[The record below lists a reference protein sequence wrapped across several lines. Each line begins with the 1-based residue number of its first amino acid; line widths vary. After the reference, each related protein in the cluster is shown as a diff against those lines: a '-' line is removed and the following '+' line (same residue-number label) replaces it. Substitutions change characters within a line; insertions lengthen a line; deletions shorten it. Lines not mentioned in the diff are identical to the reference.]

1 MGLFAKPLLSAHYD
15 NEDVQISAELCSNIA
30 INIIGLAKGEITIL
44 SGNDD
49 MIHINTSVQAR
60 EAIIKNAAAL
70 EPMQD
75 GNQYTY
81 TIHTPLEEK
90 LERAVTFQV
99 FITIPRHL
107 DSLESFTI
115 HGANIE
121 LAVGNIS
128 HTFIKN
134 FNISNSRGDIS
145 IDSFYG
151 ESATIVSHTSGGI
164 TGKYSVARLY
174 ATTKGGRINSQVHL
188 LNTDDQLPA
197 PKVICCA
204 MNFRLDLQ
212 VDGTDLFGP
221 FTVEAKTQTSP
232 LDVKILLAGK
242 DQRLLGNFINFGGP
256 ARIRLSG
263 NYQGRVETRTHYGKI
278 HLDEPEFIRLDGA
291 SLTIPSLSDRV
302 TFPSV
307 TGLNKNQQLSPN
319 NPSLNNNTTSQP
331 SSVST
336 VLSSKSSSHGTSM
349 STSWESDWQNHAPAL
364 PTHNGRGHHPHHH
377 HHHNNNISNNNNS
390 NNNHLWTP
398 SSPTSSSH
406 DSGSNHS
413 KAGSTNGS
421 FTESRSIGGTS
432 LSLKE
437 KDSRT
442 EKQRRKDEEKDSVV
456 TREMIGTIGQGP
468 GLVMVKNSS
477 GDIHIELI

>member
-1 MGLFAKPLLSAHYD
+1 M
-15 NEDVQISAELCSNIA
+15 EL
-30 INIIGLAKGEITIL
+30 IIGLESKDGSFSRILFLCSEVGVAVDGYTNYQLNPKPRQGEITIL

-81 TIHTPLEEK
+81 TIHTPMEEK
-90 LERAVTFQV
+90 LEKAVTFQV
-99 FITIPRHL
+99 FVTIPRHL

-115 HGANIE
+115 QGTNIE

-151 ESATIVSHTSGGI
+151 ESATIVSHTTGAI
-164 TGKYSVARLY
+164 TGKYSVARLF
-174 ATTKGGRINSQVHL
+174 ANTKAGRIRSQVHL

-263 NYQGRVETRTHYGKI
+263 NYQGRVEARTHYGKI
-278 HLDEPEFIRLDGA
+278 HLDEPEFVRLDGA

-302 TFPSV
+302 YPGAA
-307 TGLNKNQQLSPN
+307 TGLNKNQQHQIATALTPN
-319 NPSLNNNTTSQP
+319 NPSLSNNTSFQP
-331 SSVST
+331 S
-336 VLSSKSSSHGTSM
+336 L
-349 STSWESDWQNHAPAL
+349 
-364 PTHNGRGHHPHHH
+364 
-377 HHHNNNISNNNNS
+377 
-390 NNNHLWTP
+390 
-398 SSPTSSSH
+398 
-406 DSGSNHS
+406 
-413 KAGSTNGS
+413 
-421 FTESRSIGGTS
+421 
-432 LSLKE
+432 
-437 KDSRT
+437 
-442 EKQRRKDEEKDSVV
+442 
-456 TREMIGTIGQGP
+456 
-468 GLVMVKNSS
+468 
-477 GDIHIELI
+477 

>member
-1 MGLFAKPLLSAHYD
+1 MGIFAKPLLSAHYE

-30 INIIGLAKGEITIL
+30 INVIGLAKGEITIL

-90 LERAVTFQV
+90 LEKAVTFQV
-99 FITIPRHL
+99 FVTIPRHL

-115 HGANIE
+115 QGTNIE

-151 ESATIVSHTSGGI
+151 ESATIVSHTFGAI
-164 TGKYSVARLY
+164 TGNYSVARLF
-174 ATTKGGRINSQVHL
+174 ANTKAGRIQSQVHL

-263 NYQGRVETRTHYGKI
+263 NYQGRVEARTHYGKI
-278 HLDEPEFIRLDGA
+278 RLDEPEFVRLDGA

-302 TFPSV
+302 YPGAT
-307 TGLNKNQQLSPN
+307 TGLNKNQQQYQIATALTPN
-319 NPSLNNNTTSQP
+319 NPSFSNNTSFQP
-331 SSVST
+331 SVMST

-349 STSWESDWQNHAPAL
+349 SASWESDWQNQAMPAL
-364 PTHNGRGHHPHHH
+364 PAHNNSRSGHPQQHQ
-377 HHHNNNISNNNNS
+377 HHNHNWS
-390 NNNHLWTP
+390 P

-413 KAGSTNGS
+413 KAGSMNGS
-421 FTESRSIGGTS
+421 FTEARSIGGAS
-432 LSLKE
+432 LNLKE
-437 KDSRT
+437 QQRDPRT
-442 EKQRRKDEEKDSVV
+442 EKQRRKDEEKDSVI
-456 TREMIGTIGQGP
+456 TRELIGTIGQGP
-468 GLVMVKNSS
+468 GLVMAKNSS
-477 GDIHIELI
+477 GDITIELI

>member
-1 MGLFAKPLLSAHYD
+1 MGIFAKPLLSAHYE

-30 INIIGLAKGEITIL
+30 INVIGLAKGEITIL

-90 LERAVTFQV
+90 LEKAVTFQV
-99 FITIPRHL
+99 FVTIPRHL

-115 HGANIE
+115 QGANIE

-151 ESATIVSHTSGGI
+151 ESATIVSHTLGAI
-164 TGKYSVARLY
+164 TGNYSVARLFVN
-174 ATTKGGRINSQVHL
+174 TKAGRINSQVHL

-232 LDVKILLAGK
+232 LDVKVLLAGK

-263 NYQGRVETRTHYGKI
+263 NYQGRVEARTHYGKI
-278 HLDEPEFIRLDGA
+278 RLDEPEFVRLEGA

-302 TFPSV
+302 YSGAA
-307 TGLNKNQQLSPN
+307 TGLNNKNQQQYQIATALTPN
-319 NPSLNNNTTSQP
+319 NPSFSNNTSFQP
-331 SSVST
+331 SL

-349 STSWESDWQNHAPAL
+349 SASWESDWQNHAMPAL
-364 PTHNGRGHHPHHH
+364 PTHNSSSSRGGHPQQQQQRQKQH
-377 HHHNNNISNNNNS
+377 HHHNHNWSPS
-390 NNNHLWTP
+390 SP

-421 FTESRSIGGTS
+421 ITEARSIGGTS

-437 KDSRT
+437 QQQRDPRT
-442 EKQRRKDEEKDSVV
+442 EKQRRKDEEKDSVI
-456 TREMIGTIGQGP
+456 TRELIGTIGEGP
-468 GLVMVKNSS
+468 GL
-477 GDIHIELI
+477 